1 MPNPKTL
8 RETQQ
13 NPKTY
18 NNNQGQKTPNV
29 SLYEQS
35 REERIKDNLQRMQK
49 LGILDLSD
57 KLKSS
62 VRPKR
67 TPRNSPSD
75 SQGST
80 SLLQS
85 EPRRRSSRLQNLIP
99 EEFILLQSGPR
110 RRSSRLQNVTPV
122 SYSERPSNRDD
133 CVKDEDLRL
142 EQGSKPEVYTEKQ
155 EKLLGNTERSWTLFV
170 DGYGTDGK
178 RIYDPVKGKTCH
190 QCRQKTLGHRTQCS
204 ECNKVQGQF
213 CGDCLYMRYGEHVLE
228 TNENPNWICPV
239 CRGICNCSLCRQA
252 KGWCPTGALYK
263 KISNLGFKSVAH
275 YLIETHRLQTN
286 LEKNPDSVNQAS
298 SVKRSLSF
306 KGMEALLEESSKVDK
321 DQNDNKD
328 LDIEKENKLQN
339 HSYAITNH
347 QTAAKR
353 SLPFSYIEAEP
364 DNNSTEDVKVL
375 NHIELY
381 KPRLED
387 QRDSGVKD
395 EQEKKLHY
403 NDKQIALKGS
413 PKPKK
418 KRAAVV
424 PSPDSIAGRLRQR
437 RRKVDD
443 GLNNMELV
451 SYVGLPASNNLSEKE
466 KEMQTCDDE
475 HGDRNQTSDVSPKL
489 EGKPAVTIEQNL
501 DNTAVSSEE
510 AGPDS
515 IARRLRSRKQTT

>member
-35 REERIKDNLQRMQK
+35 REERIKDNLQRLQK
-49 LGILDLSD
+49 LGILDISD

-67 TPRNSPSD
+67 TPKNSPSD

-80 SLLQS
+80 S
-85 EPRRRSSRLQNLIP
+85 
-99 EEFILLQSGPR
+99 LLQSGPR

-122 SYSERPSNRDD
+122 SYSERLPKKDD
-133 CVKDEDLRL
+133 CVKDEDVRL
-142 EQGSKPEVYTEKQ
+142 EQGSKPEVYTEEH

-170 DGYGTDGK
+170 DGCGTDGK

-228 TNENPNWICPV
+228 ANENPNWICPV

-252 KGWCPTGALYK
+252 KGWCPTGTLYK

-286 LEKNPDSVNQAS
+286 LEKNPDTVNQAS

-306 KGMEALLEESSKVDK
+306 KVEALLEESSKVDK
-321 DQNDNKD
+321 DQKDNKD

-339 HSYAITNH
+339 HSYDITNH

-364 DNNSTEDVKVL
+364 ENNSTEDVKVL
-375 NHIELY
+375 NHIVLS
-381 KPRLED
+381 KPQLED
-387 QRDSGVKD
+387 QSDSGVKD

-403 NDKQIALKGS
+403 TNEQIALESS

-451 SYVGLPASNNLSEKE
+451 LYVGLPASNNLSEKE

-475 HGDRNQTSDVSPKL
+475 RGDRNQTSDVSPKL
-489 EGKPAVTIEQNL
+489 EGKPAVT
-501 DNTAVSSEE
+501 AVSSEE

-515 IARRLRSRKQTT
+515 IARRLRSRNQTT